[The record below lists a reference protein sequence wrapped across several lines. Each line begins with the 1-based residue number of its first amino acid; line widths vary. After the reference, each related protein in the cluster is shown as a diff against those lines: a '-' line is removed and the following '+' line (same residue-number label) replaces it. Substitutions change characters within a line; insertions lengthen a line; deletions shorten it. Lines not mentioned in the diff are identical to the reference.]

1 MSTNLDAD
9 EVYDL
14 EAARRAH
21 EARDTEPTESA
32 QSAAIAA
39 ETNVDPNPAGEPAPA
54 GEESAQSAS
63 EATTDPE
70 ATEDEDVPVLVEG
83 EVLAVRDDSA
93 TVTQRAAAPRREV
106 LPGWTKS
113 RDAAK
118 AAAIQAASYYSHL
131 AAYHAVR
138 VPLYYGKLSARSP
151 WGAGRVMGATW
162 GWITDAADKE
172 NRMNVRGATLDAGA
186 YLRLKEDHR
195 RQVWARTA
203 MTIVAVL
210 VLVGLLAAVLLAAPV
225 LVQIVAAASVLGGL
239 GILGR
244 NPDKPIAGRA
254 VDATKEPRLTSDLIV
269 DALGTLGVGDLNKA
283 ITKHGAKAIA
293 FVSPIVRDGAGWR
306 AEIDLPAGVT
316 ASEVIDKRDKL
327 ASGLRR
333 SLGKVWP
340 EADSEVHSGRLVLY
354 VADKALSQAKPTSW
368 PLATA
373 GKVNIF
379 DPIPIGVDQRG
390 RTVSATLMFA
400 LVLIGAIP
408 RQGKTFLQRL
418 LVLAAALDPR
428 VKLYVFDL
436 KGGADWLPLR
446 HVAHALRIGD
456 DPEDIAYLLA
466 ALRSLRTEM
475 QRRYKLLRRLPLERC
490 PESKVTDELA
500 SDKSLDLG
508 PIVVALDECG
518 LAFGHSDH
526 GKEITEI
533 CVDLGKRGPAA
544 GIILMPAT
552 QRIDAD
558 SVPTGISS
566 NAVLRFALK
575 VMNATANDMILGSG
589 MHKAGVKAT
598 MFNRG
603 DKGLA
608 FMVGEADDPIIFRSA
623 FIDAPAAEKIALRAR
638 AARHAAGLLTGL
650 AAGEEDQVDTDTG
663 SILDHLLAV
672 WPANDPEWPTG
683 KVWCE
688 ELAHRLAAAQPSL
701 YEGWTGEQITAAVKP
716 HGIRPVQVKRPG
728 TPETDGKP
736 INKRGLIRRDLT
748 DTLGH
753 TDPDQHPNTGPD
765 TGPASTSASPSGGP
779 LEP

>member
-1 MSTNLDAD
+1 MTTHSNEVDQAD
-9 EVYDL
+9 DVLDL
-14 EAARRAH
+14 EAARRAR
-21 EARDTEPTESA
+21 EARGTER
-32 QSAAIAA
+32 I
-39 ETNVDPNPAGEPAPA
+39 
-54 GEESAQSAS
+54 EESAQNG
-63 EATTDPE
+63 PE
-70 ATEDEDVPVLVEG
+70 ASSGAVDTDEPTEDEDVPVLVEG
-83 EVLAVRDDSA
+83 EVLAMRDDSA
-93 TVTQRAAAPRREV
+93 PVTRRAAAPRREV
-106 LPGWTKS
+106 LPAWVKD
-113 RDAAK
+113 RDAAT
-118 AAAIQAASYYSHL
+118 AAAKWAASYYSHL
-131 AAYHAVR
+131 AAYHGVR
-138 VPLYYGKLSARSP
+138 LPLYYGKLSARSP
-151 WGAGRVMGATW
+151 LGAGRVAGATW
-162 GWITDAADKE
+162 GWITDAADRE
-172 NRMNVRGATLDAGA
+172 NRMNVRGNTLDAGS
-186 YLRLKEDHR
+186 YLQLKEDHR
-195 RQVWARTA
+195 RQVAAR
-203 MTIVAVL
+203 MTMTVIAALVLAGLLAAALLAAPALVQL
-210 VLVGLLAAVLLAAPV
+210 VLVGAALA
-225 LVQIVAAASVLGGL
+225 GL

-244 NPDKPIAGRA
+244 NPDRPITGRA

-269 DALGTLGVGDLNKA
+269 DALGSLGLGELNKA
-283 ITKHGAKAIA
+283 LTKQGSKAIV

-306 AEIDLPAGVT
+306 AEIDLPGGVT
-316 ASEVIDKRDKL
+316 ASEVIDRRDKL

-354 VADKALSQAKPTSW
+354 VADKALSQAKPTPW

-379 DPIPIGVDQRG
+379 DAFPIGVDQRG
-390 RTVSATLMFA
+390 RAVSANLMFA
-400 LVLIGAIP
+400 LVLIGAVP

-466 ALRSLRTEM
+466 ALRALRTEM
-475 QRRYKLLRRLPLERC
+475 QRRYKLLRCLPLERC

-508 PIVVALDECG
+508 PILVALDECG
-518 LAFGHSDH
+518 LAFGHSVH

-533 CVDLGKRGPAA
+533 CEDLGKRGPAA

-552 QRIDAD
+552 QRIDAS

-575 VMNATANDMILGSG
+575 VMDHTANDMILGSG
-589 MHKAGVKAT
+589 MYKAGIRAT
-598 MFNRG
+598 MFNRS
-603 DKGLA
+603 DKGIAML
-608 FMVGEADDPIIFRSA
+608 VGEGDDPVILRAA

-650 AAGEEDQVDTDTG
+650 AAGDEENVDTDTG

-672 WPANDPEWPTG
+672 WPATDAEWPTG
-683 KVWCE
+683 KVWCG
-688 ELAHRLAAAQPSL
+688 ELARRLAAAQPSL

-728 TPETDGKP
+728 TPETDNKP
-736 INKRGLIRRDLT
+736 INKRGLIRRDIT

-753 TDPDQHPNTGPD
+753 TDPDPSPNAGPAAGPTTGPF
-765 TGPASTSASPSGGP
+765 GGP
-779 LEP
+779 LKP

>member
-1 MSTNLDAD
+1 MSTNLNEPD

-14 EAARRAH
+14 ESARRAR
-21 EARDTEPTESA
+21 EARATDGTEPEPT
-32 QSAAIAA
+32 
-39 ETNVDPNPAGEPAPA
+39 DPEP
-54 GEESAQSAS
+54 
-63 EATTDPE
+63 TDPE
-70 ATEDEDVPVLVEG
+70 ATDEDVAVLVEG

-93 TVTQRAAAPRREV
+93 TVAKRAASPRREV
-106 LPGWTKS
+106 LPGWARS
-113 RDAAK
+113 WESAK
-118 AAAIQAASYYSHL
+118 AAAIQAASYHSHL
-131 AAYHAVR
+131 VAYHGLR
-138 VPLYYGKLSARSP
+138 LPLYYGKVSARSP
-151 WGAGRVMGATW
+151 LGAGRLMGATW

-195 RQVWARTA
+195 RQVWARSA
-203 MTIVAVL
+203 MAIAATL
-210 VLVGLLAAVLLAAPV
+210 LLVGLVTAALVAAPA
-225 LVQIVAAASVLGGL
+225 LAQLALIAAVLGGL
-239 GILGR
+239 GVLGR
-244 NPDKPIAGRA
+244 NPDKPITGRA

-269 DALGTLGVGDLNKA
+269 DALGSLGLGGLNQA
-283 ITKHGAKAIA
+283 IAKHGSKAIA
-293 FVSPIVRDGAGWR
+293 FVSPIARDGAGWR
-306 AEIDLPAGVT
+306 AEIDLPGGVT
-316 ASEVIDKRDKL
+316 ASEVIDRRDKL

-354 VADKALSQAKPTSW
+354 VADKALSQAKPTPW
-368 PLATA
+368 PLATT

-379 DPIPIGVDQRG
+379 NPIPIGVDQRG
-390 RTVSATLMFA
+390 RTVSVTLMFA

-418 LVLAAALDPR
+418 LALAAALDPR

-456 DPEDIAYLLA
+456 DPEDIAYLLT
-466 ALRSLRTEM
+466 ALRALRTEM

-508 PIVVALDECG
+508 PILVALDECG
-518 LAFGHSDH
+518 LAFGHSQH

-533 CVDLGKRGPAA
+533 CIDLGKRGPAA
-544 GIILMPAT
+544 GIILIPAT

-598 MFNRG
+598 MFNRN
-603 DKGLA
+603 DKGIA
-608 FMVGEADDPIIFRSA
+608 FMVGEADDPIILRSS

-650 AAGEEDQVDTDTG
+650 AVGDEESVDTDTG

-672 WPANDPEWPTG
+672 WPATDAEWPTG

-688 ELAHRLAAAQPSL
+688 ELASRLATAQPSL

-716 HGIRPVQVKRPG
+716 HGIRPVQVKKVL
-728 TPETDGKP
+728 DGKP
-736 INKRGLIRRDLT
+736 VNRRGLIRREVT

-753 TDPDQHPNTGPD
+753 TDPDQTPD
-765 TGPASTSASPSGGP
+765 TGPSSGPTAGPTAGPTTGPFGGP
-779 LEP
+779 LKP

>member
-1 MSTNLDAD
+1 MTTNTD
-9 EVYDL
+9 ETAGREVEEVLDL
-14 EAARRAH
+14 EAARRAR
-21 EARDTEPTESA
+21 EARTTVAIGIAEDADDAAQGTDGPAGVDGSAHDASETTPDTED
-32 QSAAIAA
+32 
-39 ETNVDPNPAGEPAPA
+39 NDD
-54 GEESAQSAS
+54 EEHA
-63 EATTDPE
+63 
-70 ATEDEDVPVLVEG
+70 PVLVEG
-83 EVLAVRDDSA
+83 DVLAVRDDSA
-93 TVTQRAAAPRREV
+93 TVSQRAGAPRREV
-106 LPGWTKS
+106 LPGWAKNRESATA
-113 RDAAK
+113 AAK
-118 AAAIQAASYYSHL
+118 WAASYYSHL
-131 AAYHAVR
+131 AAYHSVR

-151 WGAGRVMGATW
+151 LGLGRVVGRTW
-162 GWITDAADKE
+162 DWIVDTADNE
-172 NRMNVRGATLDAGA
+172 NRMNVRGNTLDASA

-195 RQVWARTA
+195 RQIAARTTLA
-203 MTIVAVL
+203 SVAVL
-210 VLVGLLAAVLLAAPV
+210 VLAGLIIALLLGSGLLVQLVMAGGLLA
-225 LVQIVAAASVLGGL
+225 GL

-244 NPDKPIAGRA
+244 NPDKPITGRA
-254 VDATKEPRLTSDLIV
+254 VDATKEPKLTSDLIT
-269 DALGTLGVGDLNKA
+269 DALGTLGLGELNKA
-283 ITKHGAKAIA
+283 ITKNGSKAIA

-306 AEIDLPAGVT
+306 AEIDLPGGVT
-316 ASEVIDKRDKL
+316 ASEVIDRRDKL

-340 EADSEVHSGRLVLY
+340 EPDSEVHSGRLVLY
-354 VADKALSQAKPTSW
+354 VADKALSQAKPTPW

-379 DPIPIGVDQRG
+379 DPIAIGVDQRG
-390 RTVSATLMFA
+390 RTVFATLMFA
-400 LVLIGAIP
+400 LVLIGAVP

-418 LVLAAALDPR
+418 LVLAAALDVR

-466 ALRSLRTEM
+466 ALRDLRVEM

-490 PESKVTDELA
+490 PESKVTDDLA

-508 PIVVALDECG
+508 PILVALDECG
-518 LAFGHSDH
+518 LAFGNAEH
-526 GKEITEI
+526 GREIIEI
-533 CVDLGKRGPAA
+533 CEDLGKRGPAA

-552 QRIDAD
+552 QRIDAA

-575 VMNATANDMILGSG
+575 VMDHTANDMILGSG
-589 MHKAGVKAT
+589 MYKAGVKAT
-598 MFNRG
+598 MFNRS
-603 DKGLA
+603 DKGIAML
-608 FMVGEADDPIIFRSA
+608 VGEGDDPVILRGA

-650 AAGEEDQVDTDTG
+650 AAGDEENVDTDTG

-672 WPANDPEWPTG
+672 WPATDAEWPTG

-688 ELAHRLAAAQPSL
+688 ELAGRLAAAQPSM

-716 HGIRPVQVKRPG
+716 HGIRPVQVKRSG
-728 TPETDGKP
+728 GPESDNKP
-736 INKRGLIRRDLT
+736 VNKRGLVRRDLT

-753 TDPDQHPNTGPD
+753 TNPDHDPNAGPTTGPL
-765 TGPASTSASPSGGP
+765 GGP